1 MSTDKHRFFNKYFC
15 LYLCSSVIV
24 LLTSTL
30 IKAQSVA
37 GAGEQGRTWAVV
49 VGISRYP
56 KLPGGQ
62 QLQFAE
68 RDAADF
74 AQALTRTGTA
84 SDRVRLLI
92 GQQATSSSIK
102 AMIGNWLARS
112 ASESDT
118 VYLFFSGHGFVEREF
133 KDAYLLGYDSDLKD
147 PYATGI
153 SLSELS
159 HALSKRVRARRV
171 LIIADAIRRDLFP
184 DDDPSGHT
192 VFFESINRLAA
203 TRPGVS
209 AFLANGPGEFS
220 REGQRWGGRGVFT
233 KHLLD
238 GLSGSADRD
247 GDQSVTASEAF
258 EYTSSRVYED
268 TSSKQKPWLSDSS
281 DAALAEFIISRPAA
295 IAQSETSVRQPRASD
310 PQKARSENIS
320 RPAPEAARP
329 SPARAAGSEPPV
341 TGEVSPSNRDAPA
354 VAARPLPSNSTSGPP
369 PKPVNPPP
377 KLPETAPVATN
388 NPAPS
393 STDPAPGARVST
405 GTLESPPRPAPAP
418 PSLSTVSTGP
428 ARGSTESIRTTIP
441 SSQPGAAP
449 SPLALQVEAAIA
461 SGSLIGPGEANAW
474 DLFQRLTRDQP
485 SSEIVRDLKPRLGAA
500 LLSSGR
506 AIVLGDVRSDNISDK
521 VEDFKRA
528 GQLIARARSLMPDN
542 NEAQALEKLCA
553 SAALIALQFFDEA
566 ERSLSQIQG
575 ARLAAVENAL
585 GIIYRGKF
593 DDYRAERAFKR
604 SIDLDPKWAAPH
616 YNLALLYKSQKR
628 EPIIDL
634 LSRACE
640 LDPSNPTLHTT
651 LGDEHFERQQ
661 WQQAVDA
668 YQKAVSLRPDDDAM
682 HTKLGH
688 ALYSGGRRDEA
699 NIEYQKAADLRKRRP

>member
-1 MSTDKHRFFNKYFC
+1 MSTDKHSFLSSSIC
-15 LYLCSSVIV
+15 VYLCSSLIV
-24 LLTSTL
+24 FLSSA
-30 IKAQSVA
+30 IVNGQSVSDT
-37 GAGEQGRTWAVV
+37 GEQGRTWAVV

-74 AQALTRTGTA
+74 AQAITRTGTD

-112 ASESDT
+112 VTASDT
-118 VYLFFSGHGFVEREF
+118 VYLFFSGHGFVERDF

-147 PYATGI
+147 PYSTAI

-159 HALSKRVRARRV
+159 HALTKRVRARRV

-184 DDDPSGHT
+184 DDDPSGQS

-203 TRPGVS
+203 TRPGIS

-247 GDQSVTASEAF
+247 GDNRVTASEAF
-258 EYTSSRVYED
+258 EYTSSRVFED
-268 TSSKQKPWLSDSS
+268 TSSKQKPWRTDMP
-281 DAALAEFIISRPAA
+281 DTALAEVVMSRPAT
-295 IAQSETSVRQPRASD
+295 IAQSETSVRQPRSV
-310 PQKARSENIS
+310 QSERATAENLS
-320 RPAPEAARP
+320 RPAPEPPRP
-329 SPARAAGSEPPV
+329 SPARAPGSYPPV

-354 VAARPLPSNSTSGPP
+354 VAARPLPSNSTAGPP
-369 PKPVNPPP
+369 PKPVKPAP

-393 STDPAPGARVST
+393 SADPAPGARLST
-405 GTLESPPRPAPAP
+405 GTLEPPPRPSLAP

-428 ARGSTESIRTTIP
+428 ARGSTETIRTTIP

-485 SSEIVRDLKPRLGAA
+485 SSETVRDLKPRLGEA

-506 AIVLGDVRSDNISDK
+506 TIVLGDVRSDNISNK
-521 VEDFKRA
+521 VEEFKRA
-528 GQLIARARSLMPDN
+528 GQLISRARSLMPDN

-553 SAALIALQFFDEA
+553 SAALIALQFYDEA

-616 YNLALLYKSQKR
+616 YNLALLFKSQKR
-628 EPIIDL
+628 ESVVDL
-634 LSRACE
+634 LSRASE

-651 LGDEHFERQQ
+651 LGDEHFERKQ

-668 YQKAVSLRPDDDAM
+668 YRKAVALRPDDDAL

-688 ALYSGGRRDEA
+688 ALYSNGLRDEA
-699 NIEYQKAADLRKRRP
+699 NVEYQKAADLRKRRP